1 MPQVV
6 NGIGTWY
13 WGRTNIRTRRGVC
26 QFCKQSADLSSFDTT
41 KFFVVLF
48 VPIVPLGQKRII
60 NQCSACK
67 RHLVLPLK
75 KFNALRDREVGEAM
89 QDYLAA
95 PADPAR
101 AEMVLGKCV
110 GHEAQEQFLEVAGQI
125 ERAQARNAA
134 IQARLG
140 GAYAFFGFPDEAEAA
155 YVRSYNLSADP
166 EVGDMLGLFYLR
178 QARPDEAAPL
188 LQPIL
193 AQQRLDKIGLIYLLA
208 EAYQAAGRHDD
219 ALALLQQTVA
229 AFPALESNP
238 EFNKYRKASL
248 KNRGSG
254 KAIKSANLTPVQS
267 RTSEHRPLAVML
279 PRLIAPALALVALCI
294 YIGVAYAEGYSRK
307 VWLVNGLDRQYAVD
321 VSGHQ
326 LTLPPHVAVP
336 VQIAEGDL
344 AITSL
349 DPAVALPRQSCTI
362 VTPLFSRPLE
372 RRVFVINPDRAAV
385 LYDEETIYSK
395 NASQND
401 TDMALH
407 HMYVGDL
414 LYTFSGID
422 YPFEEFPHSIQMSD
436 ASARVHKKKVAVWG
450 RGTAMDRLGVVV
462 QELGNE
468 AAGRYARD
476 VAIADPSQE
485 QLVTIASALLPA
497 DQALAFL
504 RPRLDAKPIQI
515 DVHRSYQEL
524 MQRTQPSFDLQ
535 QEYRAR
541 LEKNPDDSTLIY
553 LLGRVTTDRNEAAQ
567 LFQKSTQ
574 GSAPCA
580 YGYFAMSYD
589 ALAGAQFQK
598 ALDLSRQALR
608 LAPDNLAFAST
619 EVEALKALRKY
630 DDLLALDRQQESGH
644 PLDGSAVIDEARLLV
659 LQNHP
664 DQAHEVVAA
673 FASRNETAGDPNRMR
688 QFQLQADAQ
697 IHYAQGNLQSFTV
710 TLDSLPDDP
719 DSAFAAAITSG
730 RLDDA
735 AAALT
740 RKKAA
745 SAADHLLMSVV
756 AHGAKRA
763 DLEEP
768 NLKQAANMYGQ
779 GGREE
784 RRVAAWLTA
793 PQHADADEVCAVLLV
808 PEQKRLVLLS
818 MGLRDPAH
826 RAQYFKAAAPFN
838 FDRAFP
844 YWTLKKILDTEAAS
858 R

>member
-1 MPQVV
+1 MPQVL

-26 QFCKQSADLSSFDTT
+26 QFCKRSADLSSFDTT

-67 RHLVLPLK
+67 RHLMLSLK
-75 KFNALRDREVGEAM
+75 KFNALRDREVGEAV
-89 QDYLAA
+89 QDYLAV

-101 AEMVLGKCV
+101 AERVIGKCV
-110 GHEAQEQFLEVAGQI
+110 GHEAQEPFMEVAGQI
-125 ERAQARNAA
+125 ERAQARNSAM
-134 IQARLG
+134 QAQLG

-155 YVRSYNLSADP
+155 YVRSYNLSPDP
-166 EVGDMLGLFYLR
+166 EVADMLGLFYLR

-193 AQQRLDKIGLIYLLA
+193 AEQRLDKIGLIYLLA

-219 ALALLQQTVA
+219 ALSLLQQTVA

-267 RTSEHRPLAVML
+267 RSSEHRPLAVML
-279 PRLIAPALALVALCI
+279 PRLIAPALALIALCI
-294 YIGVAYAEGYSRK
+294 YVGIAYAEGHSRK

-321 VSGHQ
+321 VSGRHV
-326 LTLPPHVAVP
+326 LLPPHVAVP
-336 VQIAEGDL
+336 VQIAEGDI

-349 DPAVALPRQSCTI
+349 DSTVPLPKQTCTI
-362 VTPLFSRPLE
+362 VTPLFSRPLDS
-372 RRVFVINPDRAAV
+372 RMFVINPDRAAV
-385 LYDEETIYSK
+385 VYDQETIYST
-395 NASQND
+395 NATRSGGD
-401 TDMALH
+401 VAPH
-407 HMYVGDL
+407 HMYVGEL
-414 LYTFSGID
+414 LYSFSGID
-422 YPFEEFPHSIQMSD
+422 YPFEEFPRSIQMSD

-450 RGTAMDRLGVVV
+450 QGTVLDRLGIIG
-462 QELGNE
+462 QEIGTP
-468 AAGRYARD
+468 AVGTYARN
-476 VAIADPSQE
+476 VAIADPSQD
-485 QLVTIASALLPA
+485 QLVMIASALLPP

-504 RPRLDAKPIQI
+504 RPRLDSKPIQI

-524 MQRTQPSFDLQ
+524 MQRTRPNSDLQ
-535 QEYRAR
+535 KEYRAR

-553 LLGRVTTDRNEAAQ
+553 LLGRVTTDRNGAAR

-574 GSAPCA
+574 GPAPCA
-580 YGYFAMSYD
+580 YGYFAMAYD
-589 ALAGAQFQK
+589 AMAGGQFQK

-608 LAPDNLAFAST
+608 LSPDNVAFAST

-630 DDLLALDRQQESGH
+630 DDLLALDRQQQSAH

-664 DQAHEVVAA
+664 DQAHELIAA
-673 FASRNETAGDPNRMR
+673 FASRNEAAGNSDGLR
-688 QFQLQADAQ
+688 QFQLHADAQ

-735 AAALT
+735 AAALD

-745 SAADHLLMSVV
+745 TAEDHLLMSAV
-756 AHGAKRA
+756 AHEAKRA

-768 NLKQAANMYGQ
+768 NLKQAANIYRQ
-779 GGREE
+779 AGREE
-784 RRVAAWLTA
+784 RRVAAWLGSA
-793 PQHADADEVCAVLLV
+793 QNADADAVCSVLLL
-808 PEQKRLVLLS
+808 PQQKRLVLLA
-818 MGLRDPAH
+818 MGLRDSAH

-838 FDRAFP
+838 FDRTFP
-844 YWTLKKILDTEAAS
+844 YWTIKKILDTEAVS